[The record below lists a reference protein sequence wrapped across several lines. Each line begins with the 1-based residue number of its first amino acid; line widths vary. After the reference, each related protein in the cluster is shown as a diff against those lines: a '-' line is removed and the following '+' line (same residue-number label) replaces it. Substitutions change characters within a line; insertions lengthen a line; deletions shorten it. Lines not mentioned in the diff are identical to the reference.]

1 VKLVYVFLG
10 GSAKG
15 SSVQNKILCQIAELR
30 NSGIDA
36 KGWFFSPSIEH
47 EIFLDEHVKIIP
59 LTPFKPSQKYFQNF
73 SINQDYYRQING
85 YLKAKQNEFDQVFLR
100 HGSSGPEY
108 FKLLLAFKDRLNLF
122 IPSNSIAENFKEKQY
137 ASKTGIG
144 SFLFR
149 WWEFYKY
156 FYVLEKE
163 LIKSFLPQLKAVIV
177 FTEEFGRIL
186 NSQARNK
193 IRIIYNRDGADCR
206 NVPVRIPNTQE
217 NGKVELLFMKGSSMQ
232 QPWSGL
238 DRLIKSIED
247 NGADRFK
254 LYITGNVIDE
264 GIYKKPFV
272 KLTGRLSEEDLQNL
286 VNQVDLGV
294 SNLANYMIKFNET
307 TNLKSR
313 DYFARGLP
321 FVQANSM
328 PDVEGTEGDKYYLQ
342 LSNDDSIIPMQ
353 DIYEFA
359 HKIRKDS
366 EHTKNMRA
374 FAESTLDWKVTVAEL
389 AAELKK

>member
-1 VKLVYVFLG
+1 
-10 GSAKG
+10 
-15 SSVQNKILCQIAELR
+15 
-30 NSGIDA
+30 
-36 KGWFFSPSIEH
+36 
-47 EIFLDEHVKIIP
+47 
-59 LTPFKPSQKYFQNF
+59 
-73 SINQDYYRQING
+73 
-85 YLKAKQNEFDQVFLR
+85 
-100 HGSSGPEY
+100 
-108 FKLLLAFKDRLNLF
+108 
-122 IPSNSIAENFKEKQY
+122 
-137 ASKTGIG
+137 
-144 SFLFR
+144 
-149 WWEFYKY
+149 
-156 FYVLEKE
+156 
-163 LIKSFLPQLKAVIV
+163 
-177 FTEEFGRIL
+177 
-186 NSQARNK
+186 
-193 IRIIYNRDGADCR
+193 
-206 NVPVRIPNTQE
+206 
-217 NGKVELLFMKGSSMQ
+217 MKGSSMQ